1 MANNIV
7 YPSLSE
13 DSWVS
18 NSERI
23 ADYLFATFFAS
34 DFSQSYIY
42 HQKVSSFAYILHKNQ
57 GDIMGVLSSVRQTL
71 SDYFSRYFNNVVVE
85 TQEIENTTEPS
96 KGQISIYV
104 AFTDSDGKVY
114 NLQRIREVS
123 DAITDKIIKLNN
135 G

>member
-104 AFTDSDGKVY
+104 AFTDADGKVY

-123 DAITDKIIKLNN
+123 DTITDKIIKLNN